1 MKRILFY
8 ISGHGYGHA
17 TRMVE
22 VIKQIRRQ
30 EPETEIHIQTDA
42 PPWLFSLSLA
52 NGYRL
57 ISKSCDAGAV
67 QQTSFEV
74 DARATLGSFAE
85 FYHTWDDRIPLE
97 AEYIKDNSIYG
108 VVGDI
113 PPLAFLAAHKTGI
126 PSIAIANFSWDWIYQ
141 PYVEN
146 HPEFAWMVDT
156 IQSAYGKADL
166 LLRLPLHGDL
176 SAFRSIQDIPLIAGK
191 ATESPKAMREKLA
204 IDLDV
209 RVVLVALRKA
219 DLDMIDLQQLAKL
232 TDYIFIFLHPV
243 PHSPIFHSIA
253 PNAFAFP
260 NLVAASDVVAT
271 KPGYGIVAECLTN
284 DTPMLYTSREG
295 FLEYD
300 VLAQGIEELKL
311 GILLPPEDFF
321 AGNWGEL
328 INRILENCPGDW
340 SDHPVDGAEVA
351 ARIILSRALKI

>member
-1 MKRILFY
+1 VKRILFY

-17 TRMVE
+17 TRIME
-22 VIKQIRRQ
+22 VIKQVRRQ

-57 ISKSCDAGAV
+57 ISKNCDTGAV

-74 DARATLGSFAE
+74 DARATLESFSA
-85 FYHTWDDRIPLE
+85 FHQTWDKRIPE
-97 AEYIKDNSIYG
+97 EVDYIKNNGIEI

-113 PPLAFLAAHKTGI
+113 PPLAFLAALKAGV

-146 HPEFAWMVDT
+146 HTEFSWVIDVIRST
-156 IQSAYGKADL
+156 YKKADL
-166 LLRLPLHGDL
+166 LLRLPFYGDL
-176 SAFRSIQDIPLIAGK
+176 GAFRSIRDIPLIAGK

-204 IDLDV
+204 VDPDA

-219 DLDMIDLQQLAKL
+219 DLDMVDLRQLAKL
-232 TDYIFIFLHPV
+232 TDYIFIFLHRV

-260 NLVAASDVVAT
+260 SLVAASDLVAT

-284 DTPMLYTSREG
+284 GTPMLYTSRQE

-340 SDHPVDGAEVA
+340 SGRPVDGAEVA